1 MSTSARIQFI
11 RVDPTESARMASWTH
26 HLSRLTGTP
35 LAIAP
40 DQSVFLWQLTA
51 ANHRILGRCAISFRS
66 IAEAREDVASVV
78 EARAS
83 LTVRMVRLEAS
94 RSYGWALL
102 DRGDP
107 VLTCARWYTME
118 RDRRESL
125 RMTRLGLDLLSVASE
140 QETELPVAMAEG
152 RS

>member
-1 MSTSARIQFI
+1 MSTSARIQVI
-11 RVDPTESARMASWTH
+11 RVDPSDAPRMTSWIH

-40 DQSVFLWQLTA
+40 DQPVFLWQLTA
-51 ANHRILGRCAISFRS
+51 ANHRVLGRCAITFGS
-66 IAEAREDVASVV
+66 IAEAHEDVASVV
-78 EARAS
+78 DARSS
-83 LTVRMVRLEAS
+83 LTVRMVRLEAG

-102 DRGDP
+102 DRGAP

-125 RMTRLGLDLLSVASE
+125 RMARLGLDLLSVASA